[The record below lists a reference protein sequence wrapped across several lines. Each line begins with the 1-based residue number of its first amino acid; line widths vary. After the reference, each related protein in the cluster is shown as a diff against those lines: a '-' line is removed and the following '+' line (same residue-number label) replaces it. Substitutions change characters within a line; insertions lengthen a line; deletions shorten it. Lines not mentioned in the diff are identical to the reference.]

1 MTDAQFELDYPR
13 EKYEYVRTRMRT
25 KGTMGQTEI
34 EYFDIVSKATGE
46 IVLKATRTEHTQ
58 LRGLTTTVNWDW

>member
-1 MTDAQFELDYPR
+1 MTDAQFELNYPR

-34 EYFDIVSKATGE
+34 EYFDIKSKETGDV
-46 IVLKATRTEHTQ
+46 VLQATRTEHTN
-58 LRGLTTTVNWDW
+58 LRGLDTTVSWDW

>member
-13 EKYEYVRTRMRT
+13 EKYEYVRNRMRT